1 MVIFIVCIVVLLIVL
16 FLIKLY
22 NTSDFGDSVSPEE
35 EEEVAKF
42 HQEAFN
48 ERCRRRFIEENE
60 AERKRLEEEREVH
73 RHGY

>member
-1 MVIFIVCIVVLLIVL
+1 MIIACIVVLLFIVL
-16 FLIKLY
+16 ILVKIY

-48 ERCRRRFIEENE
+48 ERCRRRFIEESE
-60 AERKRLEEEREVH
+60 AERKRLEEEKEVH
-73 RHGY
+73 QHGY